1 MEVDFGRDSRMWLG
15 LYENELAHHVRALCA
30 SGSSCFDVG
39 AEGGFYALVFARL
52 GGGRVL
58 AVEASA
64 HTCERLRRSVAA
76 NPALAPSIE
85 VLNAQVVGRIDA
97 ARGQISLDDLA
108 YGPGGFVPDL
118 VKLDV
123 EGKER
128 AALSGAARL
137 LGERK
142 PHLIVETHSQDLDEA
157 CREILV
163 SHGYAVETVEPRR
176 WLPEVRPA
184 PLNRWLVAAGTPRH
198 LVAPC

>member
-15 LYENELAHHVRALCA
+15 LYEHELAHHVRALCTPGSA
-30 SGSSCFDVG
+30 SFDVG

-58 AVEASA
+58 AVEANA
-64 HTCERLRRSVAA
+64 DTCERLRRSVAA
-76 NPALAPSIE
+76 NPALAPLIE
-85 VLNAQVVGRIDA
+85 VLNAQVVGRTDA
-97 ARGQISLDDLA
+97 ARKQVSLDDLA

-128 AALSGAARL
+128 STLRGAARL

-142 PHLIVETHSQDLDEA
+142 PHVIVETHSQDLDDT
-157 CREILV
+157 CREILA
-163 SHGYAVETVEPRR
+163 SHGYTVETVEPRR

-184 PLNRWLVAAGTPRH
+184 PLNRWVVAPGTPRH
-198 LVAPC
+198 P